1 MQRRSIATV
10 RLACIRAGLLA
21 KRIGAFPVEL
31 RRAILA
37 CDPFASLIDALFN
50 EP

>member
-21 KRIGAFPVEL
+21 KRIGAFP
-31 RRAILA
+31 A
-37 CDPFASLIDALFN
+37 
-50 EP
+50 